1 MGITATYMVPHPPLI
16 VPAIGRGGEKK
27 IAETTAAY
35 ERVAQDIAR
44 IAPDTIVIISPHSVM
59 YADYFHISPGS
70 AAAGD
75 FGRFG
80 ASKVS
85 FREAYDTEF
94 VKRLTA
100 YLSENDFPGGTEGE
114 RDKALDHGTMVPLYF
129 IRKFYGGGK
138 IVRIGLSGLSLTD
151 HYALGT
157 YIRKTAEELGRNTVI
172 VASGD
177 LSHKLQEYG
186 PYGFDPAGP
195 VYDERIMKA
204 AAEADFGGMLAFDE
218 EFLDKAAECGHRSF
232 VIMAGTLDGCEVK
245 AEVLSHQDVT
255 GVGYGLCIFTPGAPD
270 EARRFLKV
278 LTDRVADQAEDAS
291 AYVRLARATIE
302 MYVRTRRRPRFP
314 GDVPEEILRDLPAEA
329 SGERAGTFVSVH
341 KNGALRGCIGT
352 IAATEDCIA
361 EEIIGNAI
369 SAVSRDPR
377 FDRVREDELG
387 LLEISVDILGKPESI
402 RGPEELDVKR
412 YGVIVTSGMKRGL
425 LLPDLEG
432 VDTVEDQIR
441 IAMRKAGISPSE
453 DYRLQR
459 FEVIRYR

>member
-1 MGITATYMVPHPPLI
+1 MGILATYMVPHPPLI

-27 IAETTAAY
+27 ISETTAAY

-44 IAPDTIVIISPHSVM
+44 VAPDTIVIISPHSVM

-70 AAAGD
+70 AAEGD

-80 ASKVS
+80 ASQVS
-85 FREAYDTEF
+85 FRETYDAEF
-94 VKRLTA
+94 VRRLTA
-100 YLSENDFPGGTEGE
+100 HLSENDFPGGTEGE
-114 RDKALDHGTMVPLYF
+114 RDRKLDHGTMVPLYF
-129 IRKFYGGGK
+129 IRKYYSAGK

-157 YIRKTAEELGRNTVI
+157 YIRQTAKELGRNTVI

-195 VYDERIMKA
+195 VYDEKIMA
-204 AAEADFGGMLAFDE
+204 AAAQADFGGMLAFDE
-218 EFLDKAAECGHRSF
+218 ELLDKAAECGHRSF
-232 VIMAGTLDGCEVK
+232 VIMAGTLDGCDVR

-255 GVGYGLCIFTPGAPD
+255 GVGYGLCIFTPEGRN
-270 EARRFLKV
+270 EKRRFLKA
-278 LTDRVADQAEDAS
+278 LADRVADQAEDAS
-291 AYVRLARATIE
+291 AYVRLARAAIE
-302 MYVRTRRRPRFP
+302 KYVTTRRRLAFP
-314 GDVPEEILRDLPAEA
+314 TEISEDILRDLPAEA
-329 SGERAGTFVSVH
+329 TRERAGAFVSVH

-387 LLEISVDILGKPESI
+387 LLEINVDILGKPEYI
-402 RGPEELDVKR
+402 KGPAELDVRR
-412 YGVIVTSGMKRGL
+412 YGVIVSCGMKRGL

-441 IAMRKAGISPSE
+441 IAMRKGGISPSD

-459 FEVIRYR
+459 FEVVRYK

>member
-1 MGITATYMVPHPPLI
+1 M
-16 VPAIGRGGEKK
+16 
-27 IAETTAAY
+27 
-35 ERVAQDIAR
+35 
-44 IAPDTIVIISPHSVM
+44 
-59 YADYFHISPGS
+59 
-70 AAAGD
+70 
-75 FGRFG
+75 
-80 ASKVS
+80 
-85 FREAYDTEF
+85 
-94 VKRLTA
+94 
-100 YLSENDFPGGTEGE
+100 
-114 RDKALDHGTMVPLYF
+114 
-129 IRKFYGGGK
+129 
-138 IVRIGLSGLSLTD
+138 
-151 HYALGT
+151 
-157 YIRKTAEELGRNTVI
+157 
-172 VASGD
+172 
-177 LSHKLQEYG
+177 
-186 PYGFDPAGP
+186 
-195 VYDERIMKA
+195 
-204 AAEADFGGMLAFDE
+204 
-218 EFLDKAAECGHRSF
+218 
-232 VIMAGTLDGCEVK
+232 
-245 AEVLSHQDVT
+245 
-255 GVGYGLCIFTPGAPD
+255 
-270 EARRFLKV
+270 KV

-302 MYVRTRRRPRFP
+302 MYVRTRRRLRFP